1 MPDEDTITSERTRF
15 LSYDSNLWTPTPFEV
30 RFTEFDPEIESLS
43 FSNSL
48 IVLESISFT

>member
-15 LSYDSNLWTPTPFEV
+15 LWYDSNLWIPTPFEV
-30 RFTEFDPEIESLS
+30 RFTEFDPEIASFS
-43 FSNSL
+43 FSNSF